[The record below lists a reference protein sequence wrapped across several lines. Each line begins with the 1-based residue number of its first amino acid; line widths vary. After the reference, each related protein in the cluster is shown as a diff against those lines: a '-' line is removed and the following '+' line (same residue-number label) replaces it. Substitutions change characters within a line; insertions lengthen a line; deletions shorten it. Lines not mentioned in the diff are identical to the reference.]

1 LASGEFANGRRLAK
15 WSAENRSDGTLRVF
29 QPSQSTDTGYVRA
42 NRYMIENSSIR
53 RSFTT
58 D

>member
-1 LASGEFANGRRLAK
+1 
-15 WSAENRSDGTLRVF
+15 VF
-29 QPSQSTDTGYVRA
+29 QPSQSTDTGHVRA